1 MLSASIGQASHR
13 TSHTELISHLS
24 HWSRLTTLY
33 GLSLWPS
40 PDDYEL
46 DVSSEAAL
54 SIARD
59 IIAHCPLLQHV
70 SWIDG
75 TPLTIVNESGV
86 LRLESQI

>member
-1 MLSASIGQASHR
+1 VEI
-13 TSHTELISHLS
+13 
-24 HWSRLTTLY
+24 LY

-46 DVSSEAAL
+46 DVSSEPAL

-59 IIAHCPLLQHV
+59 VIAHCPLLQHV

-75 TPLTIVNESGV
+75 TPLTIVNENGV
-86 LRLESQI
+86 LQAFKGGHCVTFAIEDVLTGSRWSV